1 MKGLSIHYLNFQRN
15 KIITSP
21 KYTLSMS
28 LLRAFIPLVL
38 QAVAAAP
45 ILLESRMLEAEE
57 IDEF

>member
-1 MKGLSIHYLNFQRN
+1 MKGLFIHYLNFQR
-15 KIITSP
+15 KKTITSP
-21 KYTLSMS
+21 KYTLSIS